1 MISVCS
7 PKLRYMTLPDS
18 EFRYNLHTLR
28 IAALYLSVSLFFLS
42 LYISYLVFA
51 VLKGISEVNNWSPV
65 I

>member
-1 MISVCS
+1 
-7 PKLRYMTLPDS
+7 MTLPDS

-51 VLKGISEVNNWSPV
+51 ILKGISELNNWSPV